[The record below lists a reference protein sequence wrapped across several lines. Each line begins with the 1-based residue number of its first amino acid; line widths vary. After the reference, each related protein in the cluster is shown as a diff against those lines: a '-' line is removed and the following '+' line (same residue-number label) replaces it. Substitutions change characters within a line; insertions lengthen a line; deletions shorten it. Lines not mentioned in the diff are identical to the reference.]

1 MKEEYLHAIWRMKR
15 LPVSQLYLTDGRKLT
30 IKKTGWHNHDGG
42 PDFFNGSIEIDGILW
57 NGNIELHVKSSDWY
71 VHKHHLDQ
79 AYNSVVL
86 HVVFQH
92 DKEVLI
98 HEQKIPTLELQNLI
112 DFNHWNLYRNLT
124 VSSSWI
130 PCENSIATVDEF
142 IVQNQIETALIE
154 RLNRKNEILKQ
165 TFRELQGNH
174 LALYYEIF
182 AKAFGLKVN
191 TLPFIELTKKLDLKI
206 LWKENPRLQKV
217 LLLGLSGM
225 LQEANRFDFEEFLT
239 DWGFLKKKY
248 NLDEMD
254 FHSWKFKG
262 LRPQSF
268 PNLKILQ
275 FAEICSKQELFNLN
289 HFNENEILIHLNKL
303 NFSENFRNNL
313 LINAIIPIIW
323 WNYSFFQDEKLR
335 DLALNLLMK
344 LPSEQNQII
353 SKWKNLTV
361 KCKSSYQ
368 SQGLL
373 ELKNELCTHKK
384 CLNCKIGFAI
394 LKQ

>member
-30 IKKTGWHNHDGG
+30 IKKTGWHNHDAG
-42 PDFFNGSIEIDGILW
+42 PDFFNGSIEIDGIQW

-112 DFNHWNLYRNLT
+112 DFNHWNLYRSLT

-191 TLPFIELTKKLDLKI
+191 TLPFIELTKKLDIKI

-217 LLLGLSGM
+217 LLLGVSGM
-225 LQEANRFDFEEFLT
+225 LQEANRFGFEEFLT
-239 DWGFLKKKY
+239 DWGFLKKKC

-268 PNLKILQ
+268 PNIKILQ

-289 HFNENEILIHLNKL
+289 HFNETEILIHLNNL

-373 ELKNELCTHKK
+373 ELKNELCAHKK